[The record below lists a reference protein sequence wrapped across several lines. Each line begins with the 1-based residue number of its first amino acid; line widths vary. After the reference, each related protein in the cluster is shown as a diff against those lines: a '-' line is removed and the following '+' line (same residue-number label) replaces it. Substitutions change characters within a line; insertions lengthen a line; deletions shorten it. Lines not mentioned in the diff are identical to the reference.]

1 MVRGG
6 GEKSVTSSQSRNRAS
21 FGRGTKEVGV
31 DTRASDEAERREG
44 NHSREGENNRAWTS
58 RSGKVTGIF
67 PRVSKT
73 TRN

>member
-1 MVRGG
+1 ML
-6 GEKSVTSSQSRNRAS
+6 TSSQSRNRAS
-21 FGRGTKEVGV
+21 FGRGTKEVG
-31 DTRASDEAERREG
+31 DAKATTRD
-44 NHSREGENNRAWTS
+44 SREGENNRAWTS